1 MNPYKKNLS
10 ITLLSALLLAAAIP
24 APCRAEAKPAA
35 SNATTKASP
44 GDPVAKVGKQ
54 IITRGELDRSV
65 NALIAQKSVNQPA
78 SPEKRKQTERLAL
91 EQLVAAELLYQQGI
105 KNPPKD
111 LDKQVEQMV
120 AKNKNKTKAS
130 AKDLKEAARRSIII
144 NNYVEKKVSAKIKVT
159 DQDVRRFYDVNQVK
173 FRKDVQLRA
182 SHILCGVG
190 ANASA
195 DEKQKARKKAA
206 DLLKKVKGGADFAK
220 LAKENSSCPSKTQ
233 GGDLGFFGRGDM
245 VPPFEQAAYALK
257 PGQVS
262 DVVESKYGY
271 HIIKLTD
278 TKKAET
284 IKFED
289 VKERIRDL
297 LTTQKKQEALA
308 EELTRLKGSHG
319 RVEIMLK

>member
-1 MNPYKKNLS
+1 MNPYKKSLS
-10 ITLLSALLLAAAIP
+10 ITLLAALLLTATIP
-24 APCRAEAKPAA
+24 APCRAEAPAA
-35 SNATTKASP
+35 KTSL

-91 EQLVAAELLYQQGI
+91 EQLVAAELLYQQGM

-120 AKNKNKTKAS
+120 AKNKSKTKAS
-130 AKDLKEAARRSIII
+130 AKELKEAARRSIII
-144 NNYVEKKVSAKIKVT
+144 NNYVEKKVHAKIKVT
-159 DQDVRRFYDVNQVK
+159 DEDVRRFYDVNQAK
-173 FRKDVQLRA
+173 FRKDTQLRA

-195 DEKQKARKKAA
+195 EEKQKAKRKAA

-233 GGDLGFFGRGDM
+233 GGDLGFFGRGEM

-278 TKKAET
+278 TKKPEI

-289 VKERIRDL
+289 VKERIREL
-297 LTTQKKQEALA
+297 LTTQKKQDALA